1 MSLRPEARGFI
12 DTEERRP
19 SGEGPAFDAGNEQDV
34 RSCLPSS
41 PKESAPRHAEAS
53 PRDGVFGTDF
63 WHAVEF
69 SRNGRAPVRVS
80 RPVVG
85 QPIHAMSNAA
95 PLSKRIRCGHS
106 ALPGRVTT
114 RVTVLREVSTAR
126 PRNASGSP
134 WSAYETKNV
143 CCPRQMAGTGP
154 EAQPEEAVSTPA
166 RLRRPR
172 RSTSHLPCRSASGA
186 GTLSGSSTRW
196 L

>member
-41 PKESAPRHAEAS
+41 PKESAPEHAPS
-53 PRDGVFGTDF
+53 PRTWASTPMTGFFGTDF

-69 SRNGRAPVRVS
+69 SRNGRAPVQVL

-85 QPIHAMSNAA
+85 QPVHAMSAAA
-95 PLSKRIRCGHS
+95 PLSKRF
-106 ALPGRVTT
+106 RVGARAPRT
-114 RVTVLREVSTAR
+114 RDDQVVELREVSISPA
-126 PRNASGSP
+126 AS
-134 WSAYETKNV
+134 T
-143 CCPRQMAGTGP
+143 
-154 EAQPEEAVSTPA
+154 
-166 RLRRPR
+166 RPR
-172 RSTSHLPCRSASGA
+172 RRGA
-186 GTLSGSSTRW
+186 RTR

>member
-41 PKESAPRHAEAS
+41 PKESAPEHAPS
-53 PRDGVFGTDF
+53 PRTWASTPMTGFFGTDF

-85 QPIHAMSNAA
+85 QPLHAMSGRPPCQSGERAGRAA
-95 PLSKRIRCGHS
+95 PGHATAEAGKAS
-106 ALPGRVTT
+106 AAVLGRSPGPA
-114 RVTVLREVSTAR
+114 AR
-126 PRNASGSP
+126 RPVPVGP
-134 WSAYETKNV
+134 YETKN
-143 CCPRQMAGTGP
+143 A
-154 EAQPEEAVSTPA
+154 
-166 RLRRPR
+166 
-172 RSTSHLPCRSASGA
+172 
-186 GTLSGSSTRW
+186 
-196 L
+196 